1 MNNFFHYF
9 FSRFDELFEIMAVDK
24 EEKRSNDVAPVTCVY
39 FKKSTLNDKWKTKLE
54 KDYKKPVKQ
63 SKSEPNSDGKK
74 ANSVDVSGVKNIER
88 VKRCT
93 FFKKSKLDYMG
104 RHRNKRLD
112 FFCKHTLRYFPKNK
126 QDDHPKLPAKPS
138 QESVEE
144 SNIDRYNPLQKFNFP
159 Y

>member
-1 MNNFFHYF
+1 MIF

-63 SKSEPNSDGKK
+63 SKSEPNSDGEK
-74 ANSVDVSGVKNIER
+74 ANSVDVSGGKNIER

-93 FFKKSKLDYMG
+93 FFKKSTPPPCEPVDV
-104 RHRNKRLD
+104 RLGANSSRTRPMPG
-112 FFCKHTLRYFPKNK
+112 CTRSYSTNLRRLSTVLVKM
-126 QDDHPKLPAKPS
+126 
-138 QESVEE
+138 
-144 SNIDRYNPLQKFNFP
+144 
-159 Y
+159 